1 MAVTRAGIATILA
14 LVCGAAALAPAP
26 LAAQTAGR
34 QAAPANEWS
43 AQDRRRPQIR
53 VQPQP
58 PAWPYPLPGDYAWP
72 GPGAVRVCQDWYAI
86 EHRPSG
92 TVVTPQMRC
101 RWVRG

>member
-1 MAVTRAGIATILA
+1 MSVTRAGIAAVLA
-14 LVCGAAALAPAP
+14 LACGAAGFAPVR
-26 LAAQTAGR
+26 LAAQPAME
-34 QAAPANEWS
+34 QAAPATEWS
-43 AQDRRRPQIR
+43 AQDQRRPRIR

-72 GPGAVRVCQDWYAI
+72 GPGAVRVCQDWYAT
-86 EHRPSG
+86 EYRPSG